1 MSDGDAGSPG
11 SSEPPREPEA
21 PAPTQV
27 GLPRPHGPGPIG
39 GDMAN
44 VLWGLS
50 QRAQLPRLL
59 DRYSSTAVLGLFAFV
74 NGVISIA
81 LMAAAALVTGSPL
94 LFPSLG
100 PTAFLLFY
108 TPTGA
113 SACPRNTLFGHAIG
127 AAAGWVSLAAFG
139 LLHHAPALTAGFS
152 NGRIGATALSLG
164 LTSGLMVWLKV
175 PHPPAGATTLIVSLG
190 ILHEPWQLG
199 VLMLAVFLLV
209 LQGLTIN
216 RLAGIDY
223 PFWGPRGV
231 KAKPEAPG
239 RS

>member
-1 MSDGDAGSPG
+1 MSADGAEPAAGDQPPDG
-11 SSEPPREPEA
+11 PARPAEPQAVPS
-21 PAPTQV
+21 
-27 GLPRPHGPGPIG
+27 RPQGPGPIG
-39 GDMAN
+39 GDMAS
-44 VLWGLS
+44 VLWGLAH
-50 QRAQLPRLL
+50 RAQLPTLL

-81 LMAAAALVTGSPL
+81 LMAAAALLTGSPL

-127 AAAGWVSLAAFG
+127 AGAGWLSLAMFG

-152 NGRIGATALSLG
+152 NARIGATALSLG
-164 LTSGLMVWLKV
+164 LTSGLMVWCKV

-199 VLMLAVFLLV
+199 VLMLAVLLLV
-209 LQGLTIN
+209 LQGLVIN

-223 PFWGPRGV
+223 PLWGPR
-231 KAKPEAPG
+231 PETRGLPSRPG
-239 RS
+239 